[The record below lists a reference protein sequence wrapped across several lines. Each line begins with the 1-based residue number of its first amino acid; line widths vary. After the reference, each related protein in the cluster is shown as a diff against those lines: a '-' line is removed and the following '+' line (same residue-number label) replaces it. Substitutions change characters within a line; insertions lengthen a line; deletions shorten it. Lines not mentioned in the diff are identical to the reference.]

1 MKNSI
6 QKNLL
11 ILFILNL
18 ISFNALGQ
26 EQFNFD
32 ITEIQILEKG
42 NLYIGDKK
50 GIITTDNNI
59 VINSNKFEYDK
70 KMNVLKT
77 FGDSKLNDLNNKII
91 ITADKS
97 TYYKNEEKI
106 LTEGNSK
113 AINDEGI
120 IITADK
126 FKYDKLKNI
135 MTAYNNV
142 KINNPVQN
150 YLIFADEIIYLPGEK
165 EIYSVGKTKSIVQS
179 KYTIISE
186 NVNFLINKNLISS
199 KKDTIL
205 SDLNSNYY
213 YLDEFNFNVNNEQ
226 LKGKNVLLITN
237 FGLPKSDQI
246 YFSNVFVNFKD
257 KKFLGGKTTVK
268 ADKKIFDNQNQDP
281 RLIGVS
287 SKGEDNL
294 TIVNKGVFTSCDD
307 NEKCPPWSISAKKIT
322 HDKNKRQLEY
332 DNAILKIYNVPV
344 LYFPKFFHPDPS
356 VKRQSG
362 FLRPQLNESSVLG
375 SSLYLPYFKVIS
387 QSKDMTFRPRIYDN
401 KIYMLQS
408 EYRQENKNSSFIA
421 DFGYMYGYKSE
432 TEVDDKNSQ
441 IHFFSKFNKDL
452 QLKNF
457 SSSTLNASLYRVNND
472 HYLKIFDNSLSQTPL
487 NPSNK
492 NVLTSALELTLDHEK
507 YNFDT
512 GMTINETLTIDK
524 SSDRFDYVPFYYNYD
539 KSFEIAKLP
548 GFFNFYSKGN
558 NTLSKTNNLKS
569 EVLNDINF
577 QSNDYIS
584 KNGFKNN
591 ISMYYKNFNTIAKKD
606 DTIKNSPTIRF
617 DNIYEFTSSW
627 PLSKTTLNYDNT
639 IIPKVSYRINPNGMN
654 DVSGVSRRVLYNNV
668 FNINRL
674 NINESFEDG
683 QSLTLGANFVKENI
697 QNSSVKFDYGLAT
710 VLRNK
715 KSNKIPTSST
725 INKKNSNIFGS
736 FRNSFN
742 ENFSL
747 NFNFSVENDLN
758 TLNYNQIT
766 STISINN
773 FVTTFNFIEENTDI
787 SDVNTISNS
796 TTYKFDDKNY
806 FSFETRRNRKINLTE
821 YYDLIY
827 EYKND
832 CLTAGIKFRKTYYR
846 DNAIKPKEDL
856 LLTLT
861 LVPLTTYEHRVD
873 SLDVNFD

>member
-1 MKNSI
+1 MKNSF
-6 QKNLL
+6 QKSLL

-18 ISFNALGQ
+18 INFNAFSQ

-32 ITEIQILEKG
+32 ITEMQILEEG
-42 NLYIGDKK
+42 NLFVGDKK
-50 GIITTDNNI
+50 GVITTDNKI
-59 VINSNKFEYDK
+59 IINSNRFEYDK

-77 FGDSKLNDLNNKII
+77 FGQSKLNDLNNKII

-113 AINDEGI
+113 AINEEGV

-126 FKYDKLKNI
+126 FIYDKLNNTV
-135 MTAYNNV
+135 TAYNNV
-142 KINNPVQN
+142 EVNNPVQN
-150 YLIFADEIIYLPGEK
+150 YLIFAEEIIYLPNDK
-165 EIYSVGKTKSIVQS
+165 KIYSLGKTKSVVKS
-179 KYTIISE
+179 KYTILSE
-186 NVNFLINKNLISS
+186 NVNFLINENSLSS

-205 SDLNSNYY
+205 YDLNSNYY
-213 YLDEFNFNVNNEQ
+213 YLEEFNFDINNER
-226 LKGKNVLLITN
+226 LNGKNVLLITN

-246 YFSNVFVNFKD
+246 YFSNLFVDFKD
-257 KKFLGGKTTVK
+257 KKFVGGKTTVK

-281 RLIGVS
+281 RLIGIS
-287 SKGEDNL
+287 SKGEGNK

-322 HDKNKRQLEY
+322 HDKSKRQLEY
-332 DNAILKIYNVPV
+332 DNALLKIYNIPV

-362 FLRPQLNESSVLG
+362 FLRPQMNENSVLG

-387 QSKDMTFRPRIYDN
+387 ESKDITFRPRVYDN

-432 TEVDDKNSQ
+432 TEIDDKNSQ
-441 IHFFSKFNKDL
+441 VHFFSNFNKDL
-452 QLKNF
+452 QLKKF
-457 SSSTLNASLYRVNND
+457 SSSTLNASIYRVNND

-492 NVLTSALELTLDHEK
+492 NVLTSAVELTLDHEK
-507 YNFDT
+507 YNFDA
-512 GMTINETLTIDK
+512 GITINETLTTKK

-539 KSFEIAKLP
+539 KGFEIAKLP

-558 NTLSKTNNLKS
+558 NTLSNTNNLTS

-577 QSNDYIS
+577 QSNDYIT

-591 ISMYYKNFNTIAKKD
+591 INIYYKNFNTIAKKHN
-606 DTIKNSPTIRF
+606 TIKNSPTIRF
-617 DNIYEFTSSW
+617 DNIYEFVSSW
-627 PLSKTTLNYDNT
+627 PLNKSTINYDNT
-639 IIPKVSYRINPNGMN
+639 IIPKVSYRINPNSMN
-654 DVSGVSRRVLYNNV
+654 DVSGASRRVLYNNV

-683 QSLTLGANFVKENI
+683 QSLTLGANYIKESI
-697 QNSSVKFDYGLAT
+697 QNSSTKFDYGIAT
-710 VLRNK
+710 VLRDE
-715 KSNKIPTSST
+715 KSNKIPISST
-725 INKKNSNIFGS
+725 INEKNSNIFGS

-742 ENFSL
+742 KNFSL
-747 NFNFSVENDLN
+747 NFNFSIEDDLN

-766 STISINN
+766 STISVNN
-773 FVTTFNFIEENTDI
+773 FVTTFNFIEENTDT

>member
-18 ISFNALGQ
+18 INFNAFSQ

-32 ITEIQILEKG
+32 ITEIQILEEG
-42 NLYIGDKK
+42 NLFVGNKK
-50 GIITTDNNI
+50 GVITTDNNI
-59 VINSNKFEYDK
+59 IINSNKFEYDK
-70 KMNVLKT
+70 KSNVLKT
-77 FGDSKLNDLNNKII
+77 FGQSKLNDLNNKVI

-113 AINDEGI
+113 AINEEGI

-126 FKYDKLKNI
+126 FKYDKFNNTI
-135 MTAYNNV
+135 TAYNNV
-142 KINNPVQN
+142 TVNNPVQN
-150 YLIFADEIIYLPGEK
+150 YLIFAEEIVYLTNHK
-165 EIYSVGKTKSIVQS
+165 KIYSIGKTKAVIES
-179 KYTIISE
+179 KYTILSE
-186 NVNFLINKNLISS
+186 NVNFLINENSLSS
-199 KKDTIL
+199 KKDTIIN
-205 SDLNSNYY
+205 DLNSNYY
-213 YLDEFNFNVNNEQ
+213 YLEEFNFNINNEL

-246 YFSNVFVNFKD
+246 YFSNVFVDMKE
-257 KKFLGGKTTVK
+257 KKFVGGKTTVK

-281 RLIGVS
+281 RLTGVS
-287 SKGEDNL
+287 SKSEGNR
-294 TIVNKGVFTSCDD
+294 TIVNKAIFTSCDD

-322 HDKNKRQLEY
+322 HDKDKKQLEY
-332 DNAILKIYNVPV
+332 DKALLKIYNVPV

-356 VKRQSG
+356 VERQSG
-362 FLRPQLNESSVLG
+362 FLRPQMNESSVLG
-375 SSLYLPYFKVIS
+375 SSLYLPYFKVLS
-387 QSKDMTFRPRIYDN
+387 ESKDLTFRPRWYDN
-401 KIYMLQS
+401 EIYMLQT

-421 DFGYMYGYKSE
+421 DFGYTYGYKSE
-432 TEVDDKNSQ
+432 AEVDDKNSQ
-441 IHFFSKFNKDL
+441 VHFFSNFYKDL
-452 QLKNF
+452 QLKGF
-457 SSSTLNASLYRVNND
+457 SSSTLNASIYRVNND
-472 HYLKIFDNSLSQTPL
+472 HYLKIFDSSFSQTPL

-507 YNFDT
+507 YNFDA
-512 GMTINETLTIDK
+512 GMTINETLTAHK
-524 SSDRFDYVPFYYNYD
+524 SSDRFDYVPLYYNYD
-539 KSFEIAKLP
+539 KSFEIAELP
-548 GFFNFYSKGN
+548 GFFSFYSKGN
-558 NTLSKTNNLKS
+558 NTLSNTNNLTS

-577 QSNDYIS
+577 QSNDYITKS
-584 KNGFKNN
+584 GFKNN
-591 ISMYYKNFNTIAKKD
+591 INMYFKNFNTIAKKD

-617 DNIYEFTSSW
+617 DNIYEFISSW
-627 PLSKTTLNYDNT
+627 PLSKSTLNYENT

-683 QSLTLGANFVKENI
+683 QSLTLGANFIKESI
-697 QNSSVKFDYGLAT
+697 QNSSTKFDYGIAT
-710 VLRNK
+710 VLRDE
-715 KSNKIPTSST
+715 KSNKIPISST
-725 INKKNSNIFGS
+725 INEKNSNIFGS
-736 FRNSFN
+736 FKNSFN
-742 ENFSL
+742 KNFSL
-747 NFNFSVENDLN
+747 DFNFSVEDDLN
-758 TLNYNQIT
+758 TFNYNQIT
-766 STISINN
+766 STISLNN
-773 FVTTFNFIEENTDI
+773 FVTTFDFIEENTDT

-796 TTYKFDDKNY
+796 TKYKFDDKNY
-806 FSFETRRNRKINLTE
+806 FLFETRRNRKINLTE

-846 DNAIKPKEDL
+846 DNAIKPNEDL